1 MDLHLFKALGGT
13 VQLYLLWR
21 LQCSSNSERGIK
33 CIKDSL
39 AWSSLY
45 ICTMKSGKTCSAAL
59 LSACV
64 RRYSKAKTT
73 CLYSHA
79 SSWWKALWNERTI
92 RVIPKEICSNCK
104 MQHFA
109 LVDAHLLTDVKGWK
123 EAMSSSVKPGG
134 AFICLSCLIASAFSL
149 QSVPWKRMASVEWH
163 AGEYAKQLISVTLVL
178 CSLWRCQ
185 FPLWSW
191 RVCKGQVNS

>member
-1 MDLHLFKALGGT
+1 MDLHLFKALQGIIW
-13 VQLYLLWR
+13 LYLLWR
-21 LQCSSNSERGIK
+21 LQSSSSSERGIK

-64 RRYSKAKTT
+64 RRSSKAKTT
-73 CLYSHA
+73 CVCPHA

-92 RVIPKEICSNCK
+92 RVIPTEICSNCK

-109 LVDAHLLTDVKGWK
+109 LVDIHLLADVKGWK
-123 EAMSSSVKPGG
+123 EAMSNSVKPEGG
-134 AFICLSCLIASAFSL
+134 FHLPQLPDCLCLHSAQTTMKENGFCGVACRWICQAA
-149 QSVPWKRMASVEWH
+149 H
-163 AGEYAKQLISVTLVL
+163 
-178 CSLWRCQ
+178 
-185 FPLWSW
+185 
-191 RVCKGQVNS
+191 